1 MRTGNLNML
10 TDPVFPVV
18 TASGG
23 RRWAALSDLLA
34 ENGDFPVGFDWPRG
48 DLSVASMELAIG
60 LLALIY
66 RPTRHDDWLAIWN
79 GRSDV
84 DVAERIG
91 QLAPSFN
98 LFGDAEG
105 KGPRFCQDFE
115 PLEGEANAI
124 EALFIDTPGVNG
136 QKKNTDLMTHRGR
149 FAVLGVRAAAVALY
163 ALQQFAPSGGAGN
176 RTSMRGGGPMTT
188 LALLRKAEGTNAPL
202 MRVLLAS
209 LPLSFA
215 GVECWLEDDEVHRV
229 LPWLRPTLTS
239 EGDPARTVA
248 EADPAAHPVQAFFG
262 MPRRIRLVAAGT
274 GLCPFSGELEPLV
287 TGFVQKPWGTSYSVW
302 RHPLTPYRQNKD
314 DAPYTVKPKAGR
326 FGYRDWVG
334 VTIGREEKADKAF
347 PAAAIAGLR
356 DRTRALRQLG
366 LETRLMAAGW
376 AMNNMEAERFL
387 EAVQPLYLVA
397 EDDGARAAALG
408 ATARAHADAAESAV
422 RLLRG
427 AINDVLFDGQAK
439 ATNSGVFEEAADAF
453 YERTE
458 PAFHATLRQIAE
470 GAAGGAAAHEVTARA
485 WLATI
490 RNAALRLFDE
500 YVTDLLAERLDAGF
514 AQRATIAHSRLLGGL
529 SGTGKIAVDLGIP
542 QPVGE
547 ARGHKAGKAAKEEAA
562 S

>member
-18 TASGG
+18 TASGA
-23 RRWAALSDLLA
+23 RRWAALSDLLS
-34 ENGDFPVGFDWPRG
+34 EDSDFPVGFDWPRG

-66 RPTRHDDWLAIWN
+66 RPTRHEDWLAIWN
-79 GRSDV
+79 DRSGV

-91 QLAPSFN
+91 QLTPGFN
-98 LFGDAEG
+98 LFGDAEE
-105 KGPRFCQDFE
+105 KGPRFCQDLE
-115 PLEGEANAI
+115 PLKGEANAV

-136 QKKNTDLMTHRGR
+136 QEKNTDLMTHRGR
-149 FAVLGVRAAAVALY
+149 FAVLGVRAAAMALY
-163 ALQQFAPSGGAGN
+163 ALQQFAPTGGRGH
-176 RTSMRGGGPMTT
+176 RTGMRGGGPMTT
-188 LALLRKAEGTNAPL
+188 LALLRKADGTDAPL
-202 MRVLLAS
+202 RRVLLAN

-215 GVECWLEDDEVHRV
+215 GAEGWLEDDEMHRA

-239 EGDPARTVA
+239 EGAPARTVA

-262 MPRRIRLVAAGT
+262 MPRRVRLIAAGT
-274 GLCPFSGELEPLV
+274 GLCPLSGEVELLV
-287 TGFVQKPWGTSYSVW
+287 TGFVQNPRGTSYSVW

-334 VTIGREEKADKAF
+334 VTIGREEKAF

-356 DRTRALRQLG
+356 NRTRALRQLG

-387 EAVQPLYLVA
+387 EAVQPLYLMA
-397 EDDGARAAALG
+397 EDDGERAAAL
-408 ATARAHADAAESAV
+408 ARTACAHADAAEAAV

-427 AINDVLFDGQAK
+427 AINGALFDGKAK
-439 ATNSGVFEEAADAF
+439 ATDSGVFEEATDAF

-458 PAFHATLRQIAE
+458 SAFHATLRQIAE
-470 GAAGGAAAHEVTARA
+470 NAAGRAAASEATVGA

-490 RNAALRLFDE
+490 RNAAIRLFDE
-500 YVTDLLAERLDAGF
+500 HVTGLLAGWLDPGF
-514 AQRATIAHSRLLGGL
+514 AERATNAYGRLRGGL
-529 SGTGKIAVDLGIP
+529 SGTGKIAIDLGIP

-547 ARGHKAGKAAKEEAA
+547 ARGHKPSRAAKKETA

>member
-18 TASGG
+18 TASGA
-23 RRWAALSDLLA
+23 RRWADLSDLLS
-34 ENGDFPVGFDWPRG
+34 ESGDFPVGFDWPRG

-66 RPTRHDDWLAIWN
+66 RPTQHEDWLAIWN
-79 GRSDV
+79 GRSDG
-84 DVAERIG
+84 DAAERIG

-105 KGPRFCQDFE
+105 KGPRFCQDLE
-115 PLEGEANAI
+115 PLEGEANAV

-149 FAVLGVRAAAVALY
+149 FPVLGVRAAGMALY
-163 ALQQFAPSGGAGN
+163 AMQQFAPSGGAGN

-188 LALLRKAEGTNAPL
+188 LALLRRADGRDAPL
-202 MRVLLAS
+202 RRVLLAN

-215 GVECWLEDDEVHRV
+215 GAEGWLEDDEMHRA

-239 EGDPARTVA
+239 EGASARTVA
-248 EADPAAHPVQAFFG
+248 EADPVAHPVQAFFG

-274 GLCPFSGELEPLV
+274 GRCPLSGEVEPLV
-287 TGFVQKPWGTSYSVW
+287 TGFVQNPWGTSYSVW

-314 DAPYTVKPKAGR
+314 DVPYTVKPKAGR
-326 FGYRDWVG
+326 FGYREWVG
-334 VTIGREEKADKAF
+334 VTVGREEKADKAF
-347 PAAAIAGLR
+347 PAAAIAGLLN
-356 DRTRALRQLG
+356 RTRALRQLG

-397 EDDGARAAALG
+397 EDEGERAAAL
-408 ATARAHADAAESAV
+408 AQTARAHADAAEAAV

-427 AINDVLFDGQAK
+427 AINGALFDGKAK
-439 ATNSGVFEEAADAF
+439 ATDSGVFEEATDAF

-470 GAAGGAAAHEVTARA
+470 GVAGGAAAPEATAGA

-490 RNAALRLFDE
+490 RNAAIRLFDE
-500 YVTDLLAERLDAGF
+500 HVTGLLAGWLDPGF
-514 AQRATIAHSRLLGGL
+514 AERATNAYGRLRGGL
-529 SGTGKIAVDLGIP
+529 SGTGKIAIDLGIS
-542 QPVGE
+542 QPVGK
-547 ARGHKAGKAAKEEAA
+547 ARGHKAGRAAKEETA

>member
-10 TDPVFPVV
+10 TDPTFPVV
-18 TASGG
+18 TASGA
-23 RRWAALSDLLA
+23 RRWAAFSDLLS
-34 ENGDFPVGFDWPRG
+34 EDGDFPVGFDWPRG
-48 DLSVASMELAIG
+48 DLSVASMEFAIG

-115 PLEGEANAI
+115 PLEGEANAV

-149 FAVLGVRAAAVALY
+149 FAILGVRAAAAALY

-188 LALLRKAEGTNAPL
+188 LALLRSAEGTDAAL
-202 MRVLLAS
+202 KRVLIAN

-215 GVECWLEDDEVHRV
+215 GAEGWLEDDEVHRA

-274 GLCPFSGELEPLV
+274 GLCPLSGEIEPLV

-302 RHPLTPYRQNKD
+302 RHPLTPYRQNKG
-314 DAPYTVKPKAGR
+314 DAPYTVKPRAGR

-334 VTIGREEKADKAF
+334 VTIGREEKADRAF
-347 PAAAIAGLR
+347 PAAVIAGLR
-356 DRTRALRQLG
+356 DRTRALRQFG
-366 LETRLMAAGW
+366 LQTRLMASGW

-397 EDDGARAAALG
+397 EDDGARAAAL
-408 ATARAHADAAESAV
+408 ATTARAHADAAESAV

-470 GAAGGAAAHEVTARA
+470 GAAAGAAAHEATARA

-500 YVTDLLAERLDAGF
+500 HVTDLLARRLDAGF
-514 AQRATIAHSRLLGGL
+514 AQRATTAHSRLLGDL
-529 SGTGKIAVDLGIP
+529 SGTGKIAVDLGVP

-547 ARGHKAGKAAKEEAA
+547 ARGHKAGRAAKEEAA

>member
-18 TASGG
+18 TASGA
-23 RRWAALSDLLA
+23 RRWAAFSDLLS
-34 ENGDFPVGFDWPRG
+34 EDGDFPVGFDWPRG
-48 DLSVASMELAIG
+48 DLNVASMELAIG
-60 LLALIY
+60 LLALVY
-66 RPTRHDDWLAIWN
+66 RPTRHDDWLAIWS

-84 DVAERIG
+84 NLAERIG

-105 KGPRFCQDFE
+105 KGPRFCQDLE
-115 PLEGEANAI
+115 PLEGETNAI

-188 LALLRKAEGTNAPL
+188 LALLQSRDGADGAL
-202 MRVLLAS
+202 RRALLAN

-215 GVECWLEDDEVHRV
+215 GAEGWLEDDEVHRA

-262 MPRRIRLVAAGT
+262 MPRRIRLIAAGT
-274 GLCPFSGELEPLV
+274 GPCPLSGEIEPLV
-287 TGFVQKPWGTSYSVW
+287 AGFVQKPWGTSYSVW

-314 DAPYTVKPKAGR
+314 DAPYTAKPKAGR

-334 VTIGREEKADKAF
+334 VTIGREEKAEKAF
-347 PAAAIAGLR
+347 PAAAISGLR

-366 LETRLMAAGW
+366 LEARLMAAGW

-397 EDDGARAAALG
+397 EDDGARAAAL
-408 ATARAHADAAESAV
+408 ATTARAHADAAETAV

-427 AINDVLFDGQAK
+427 AINEALFDGQAK
-439 ATNSGVFEEAADAF
+439 ATDSGVFEEVTDTF

-470 GAAGGAAAHEVTARA
+470 GAVGGGAAQEATARA

-490 RNAALRLFDE
+490 RNAAVRLFDE
-500 YVTDLLAERLDAGF
+500 YVTDLLAGRLDAGF
-514 AQRATIAHSRLLGGL
+514 AQRATIAHGRLLGGF

-547 ARGHKAGKAAKEEAA
+547 ARGHKTGRAAKEETA